1 MPSRKSAKNRNIRKI
16 KTRKQFHNI
25 EDAVAR
31 AEGKQSLLRF
41 GHTGQDKF
49 KEERQEHHWLHN
61 VGDKHLQKLINQHY
75 YKYDSKKVKLGVR
88 QPITFLYP
96 TKKMKTRRRR

>member
-1 MPSRKSAKNRNIRKI
+1 MPSRKTIKNRKS
-16 KTRKQFHNI
+16 KTRKQF
-25 EDAVAR
+25 DAIQQAVSR
-31 AEGKQSLLRF
+31 AEGKQTLLRF

-49 KEERQEHHWLHN
+49 KEERVQHAWLN
-61 VGDKHLQKLINQHY
+61 NIGDKNLQKMINQHY
-75 YKYDSKKVKLGVR
+75 YQYDSKKVKLGVR